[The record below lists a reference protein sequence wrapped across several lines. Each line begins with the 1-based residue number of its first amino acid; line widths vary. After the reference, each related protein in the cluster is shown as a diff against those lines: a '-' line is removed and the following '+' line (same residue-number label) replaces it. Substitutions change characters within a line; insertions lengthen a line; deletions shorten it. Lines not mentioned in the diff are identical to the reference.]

1 MKHSETCVYKGGKQ
15 NKQPEQN
22 KPEKKLSRTTLTF
35 YIVGLFSVAIALIL
49 ISYVAQS
56 RADKQVEN
64 LSSQLTQQQ
73 TVAQGATQ
81 KVEDLQ
87 KQYDIQNTALDK
99 VRKTLDSE
107 QAATDVVGATE
118 RRMEER
124 EVYQYLAQIG
134 VSLAAKQTADARKT
148 CDEML
153 TKYSEERLLG
163 SSEDGFDENI
173 SKLFQSVKAA
183 LEQAEQAQDAEPND
197 TEE

>member
-1 MKHSETCVYKGGKQ
+1 MDEQ

-56 RADKQVEN
+56 RADKQVKN

-87 KQYDIQNTALDK
+87 KQYDMQNTALDK
-99 VRKTLDSE
+99 VRKTLDNE

-153 TKYSEERLLG
+153 TKYSEERLMG

-173 SKLFQSVKAA
+173 SKLFQSAKSE
-183 LEQAEQAQDAEPND
+183 LDQAEQAQDAEPND
-197 TEE
+197 TAE

>member
-1 MKHSETCVYKGGKQ
+1 MDEQ

-99 VRKTLDSE
+99 VRKTLDNE

-118 RRMEER
+118 QRMEER

-134 VSLAAKQTADARKT
+134 VSLAAAKQTADARKT
-148 CDEML
+148 YDEML

>member
-1 MKHSETCVYKGGKQ
+1 MDEQ

-87 KQYDIQNTALDK
+87 KQYDMQNTALDK
-99 VRKTLDSE
+99 VRKTLDNE

-148 CDEML
+148 YDEML

>member
-1 MKHSETCVYKGGKQ
+1 MDEQ

-118 RRMEER
+118 QRMEER

-153 TKYSEERLLG
+153 TKYSEERLMG

-173 SKLFQSVKAA
+173 SKLFQSVEAA

-197 TEE
+197 TDE

>member
-1 MKHSETCVYKGGKQ
+1 MDEQ

-107 QAATDVVGATE
+107 QAETDVVVATDQ
-118 RRMEER
+118 RMEER

-153 TKYSEERLLG
+153 TKYSEERLMG

>member
-1 MKHSETCVYKGGKQ
+1 MDEQ

-87 KQYDIQNTALDK
+87 KQYDIQNYNHILKTQIDK

-118 RRMEER
+118 QRMEER

-153 TKYSEERLLG
+153 TKYSEERLMG

>member
-1 MKHSETCVYKGGKQ
+1 MDEQ

-99 VRKTLDSE
+99 VRKTLDNE

-118 RRMEER
+118 QRMEER

-134 VSLAAKQTADARKT
+134 VSLAAAKQTADARKT
-148 CDEML
+148 YDEML

-183 LEQAEQAQDAEPND
+183 LEQAEKAQDAEPND

>member
-1 MKHSETCVYKGGKQ
+1 MDEQ

-99 VRKTLDSE
+99 VRKTLDNE

-118 RRMEER
+118 QRMEER

-134 VSLAAKQTADARKT
+134 VSVAAAKQTADARKT
-148 CDEML
+148 YDEML
-153 TKYSEERLLG
+153 TKYSEERLMG

-183 LEQAEQAQDAEPND
+183 LEQAEKAQDAEPND

>member
-1 MKHSETCVYKGGKQ
+1 MDEQ

-87 KQYDIQNTALDK
+87 KQYDMQNTALDK
-99 VRKTLDSE
+99 VRKTLDNE

-124 EVYQYLAQIG
+124 EVYQYRAQIG

-148 CDEML
+148 YDEML
-153 TKYSEERLLG
+153 TKYSEGRLMG

-183 LEQAEQAQDAEPND
+183 LEQAEKAQDAEPND

>member
-1 MKHSETCVYKGGKQ
+1 MDEQ

-87 KQYDIQNTALDK
+87 KQYDMQNTALDK
-99 VRKTLDSE
+99 VRKTLDNE

-118 RRMEER
+118 QRMEER

-173 SKLFQSVKAA
+173 SKLFQSAKAT

>member
-1 MKHSETCVYKGGKQ
+1 MDEQ

-22 KPEKKLSRTTLTF
+22 KLEKKLSRTTLTF

-99 VRKTLDSE
+99 VRKTLDNE

-118 RRMEER
+118 QRMEER

-134 VSLAAKQTADARKT
+134 VSLAAAKQTADARKT
-148 CDEML
+148 YDEIL
-153 TKYSEERLLG
+153 TKYSEERLMG

-183 LEQAEQAQDAEPND
+183 LEQAEKAQDAEPND

>member
-1 MKHSETCVYKGGKQ
+1 MDEQ

-49 ISYVAQS
+49 ISYVVQS

-87 KQYDIQNTALDK
+87 KQYDMQNTALDK

-148 CDEML
+148 YDEML

-173 SKLFQSVKAA
+173 SKLFQSAKAT

-197 TEE
+197 TAE

>member
-1 MKHSETCVYKGGKQ
+1 MDEQ

-118 RRMEER
+118 QRMEER

-134 VSLAAKQTADARKT
+134 VSLAAKQIADARKT

-183 LEQAEQAQDAEPND
+183 LEQAEQAQDAAPND

>member
-1 MKHSETCVYKGGKQ
+1 MDEQ

-87 KQYDIQNTALDK
+87 KQYDMQNTALDK
-99 VRKTLDSE
+99 VRKTLDNE

-148 CDEML
+148 YDEML
-153 TKYSEERLLG
+153 PKYSDERLLG

-173 SKLFQSVKAA
+173 SKLFQSAKAT

>member
-1 MKHSETCVYKGGKQ
+1 MDEQ

-118 RRMEER
+118 QRI

-153 TKYSEERLLG
+153 TKYSEERLMG
-163 SSEDGFDENI
+163 SSKDGFDENI

-183 LEQAEQAQDAEPND
+183 LEQAEQAQDAGPND

>member
-1 MKHSETCVYKGGKQ
+1 MDEQ

-56 RADKQVEN
+56 RADKQVKN

-87 KQYDIQNTALDK
+87 KQYDMQNTALDK
-99 VRKTLDSE
+99 VRKTLDNE

-148 CDEML
+148 YDEML

-197 TEE
+197 TAE

>member
-1 MKHSETCVYKGGKQ
+1 MDEQ

-99 VRKTLDSE
+99 VRKTLDNE

-118 RRMEER
+118 QRMEER

-134 VSLAAKQTADARKT
+134 VSLAAAKQTADARKT
-148 CDEML
+148 YDEML

-173 SKLFQSVKAA
+173 SKLFQSAKAT

-197 TEE
+197 TAE

>member
-1 MKHSETCVYKGGKQ
+1 MDEQ

-87 KQYDIQNTALDK
+87 KQYDEQQQAIEGVRTALSADK
-99 VRKTLDSE
+99 ALTADEQKDIAAGVSKLEARTSALSKLAAVQNALLAENYE
-107 QAATDVVGATE
+107 QANALYKDLVNTFTE
-118 RRMEER
+118 SVLDRTGGDETLW
-124 EVYQYLAQIG
+124 VL
-134 VSLAAKQTADARKT
+134 TAD
-148 CDEML
+148 E
-153 TKYSEERLLG
+153 
-163 SSEDGFDENI
+163 
-173 SKLFQSVKAA
+173 
-183 LEQAEQAQDAEPND
+183 AEQFKQVKQKLEEVNNKAE
-197 TEE
+197 E

>member
-1 MKHSETCVYKGGKQ
+1 MDEQ

-87 KQYDIQNTALDK
+87 KQYDMQNTALDK

-134 VSLAAKQTADARKT
+134 VSLAAKQTADACKT

-153 TKYSEERLLG
+153 TKYSEERLMG
-163 SSEDGFDENI
+163 SSEDDFDENI

-183 LEQAEQAQDAEPND
+183 LEQAEKAQDAEPND

>member
-1 MKHSETCVYKGGKQ
+1 MDDP

-56 RADKQVEN
+56 RADKQVKN

-87 KQYDIQNTALDK
+87 KQYDMQNTALDK
-99 VRKTLDSE
+99 VRKTLDNE

-148 CDEML
+148 YDEML

-173 SKLFQSVKAA
+173 SKLFQSAKAT

>member
-1 MKHSETCVYKGGKQ
+1 MDEQ

-99 VRKTLDSE
+99 VRKTLDNE

-163 SSEDGFDENI
+163 SSEDGFDKNI

>member
-1 MKHSETCVYKGGKQ
+1 MDEQ

-73 TVAQGATQ
+73 TVAQE
-81 KVEDLQ
+81 VEDLQ

-173 SKLFQSVKAA
+173 SKLFQSAKAT

>member
-1 MKHSETCVYKGGKQ
+1 MDEQ

-56 RADKQVEN
+56 RAEN

-118 RRMEER
+118 QRMEER

-173 SKLFQSVKAA
+173 SKLFRSVKAA

>member
-1 MKHSETCVYKGGKQ
+1 MDEQ

-118 RRMEER
+118 QRMEER

-134 VSLAAKQTADARKT
+134 MSPST
-148 CDEML
+148 L
-153 TKYSEERLLG
+153 TVLL
-163 SSEDGFDENI
+163 SSVPTLPSII
-173 SKLFQSVKAA
+173 S
-183 LEQAEQAQDAEPND
+183 QDAPPAETSAESSTAPQ
-197 TEE
+197 EKAQ